1 MYEAPIEDYKFV
13 IDHVIGLN
21 QLMANTGH
29 DDIGID
35 LVEAVLSEAGK
46 LAADVIAP
54 LNHSGD
60 QAGPHAMM
68 TPVLPLQMDLPMP
81 TPPWPRVA
89 GPLWKHAKN
98 LVDKIY
104 QWL

>member
-13 IDHVIGLN
+13 IDHVIGFN

-46 LAADVIAP
+46 
-54 LNHSGD
+54 S
-60 QAGPHAMM
+60 
-68 TPVLPLQMDLPMP
+68 
-81 TPPWPRVA
+81 
-89 GPLWKHAKN
+89 
-98 LVDKIY
+98 Y
-104 QWL
+104 QN